1 MLGPAA
7 GDVGGQDI
15 FILLP
20 VPVKEEGTVQDES
33 PPAFVLASAGPAARD
48 VFVLL
53 PLPVK
58 AEGKVKVEASLVF
71 VLASAVV
78 GKGNDEVPGM
88 FGLGLDE
95 ACGETF
101 AAFPLAACHFRILSS
116 REGPLPLGLTAGGI
130 CRVCIDVGVDMLL
143 LLPASPVYKLLPVVC
158 VWGGVFA
165 VMPFCG
171 GKKLLK
177 TAPNSRAL
185 FGFPLT
191 APKTAFMISGP
202 TLVSLVDPSPFMDP
216 QILSKYTGSAF

>member
-33 PPAFVLASAGPAARD
+33 PLVFVLASAGPPARD
-48 VFVLL
+48 VFMLL

-58 AEGKVKVEASLVF
+58 AEGKVKVELSLVF

-78 GKGNDEVPGM
+78 GKGNDGVPGT

-101 AAFPLAACHFRILSS
+101 AAFPPAACHSRILSS
-116 REGPLPLGLTAGGI
+116 REGPLPLGLTAGGF
-130 CRVCIDVGVDMLL
+130 CRVCVGVGEDMLL
-143 LLPASPVYKLLPVVC
+143 LLPASPVYKLLPLVW
-158 VWGGVFA
+158 VWGGAFA
-165 VMPFCG
+165 VLPFCDENT
-171 GKKLLK
+171 LLK
-177 TAPNSRAL
+177 TASTCRAL
-185 FGFPLT
+185 LGFPFM
-191 APKTAFMISGP
+191 APKTVFMNSGP
-202 TLVSLVDPSPFMDP
+202 TLASLVDPSPFMDP
-216 QILSKYTGSAF
+216 QILSKYTGSAL